1 MANPMRIAPELP
13 AADVQKAAAYYERN
27 LGFRVAMQ
35 MPDGQYTIVERD
47 GAAIH
52 LFKAGEEAQPPVAI
66 HIFTTE
72 IEALHD
78 EFLRKG
84 ALVTQQIEKK
94 PWGNRDFRV
103 RDDFGNVLKFTEPL

>member
-1 MANPMRIAPELP
+1 
-13 AADVQKAAAYYERN
+13 
-27 LGFRVAMQ
+27 MQ

-52 LFKAGEEAQPPVAI
+52 LFQNDDGTQSTVGI

-72 IEALHD
+72 IEELHK
-78 EFLRKG
+78 EFLQRG
-84 ALVTQQIEKK
+84 AILTQGIVKK

-103 RDDFGNVLKFTEPL
+103 RDEFGNVLKFTEPLKDE